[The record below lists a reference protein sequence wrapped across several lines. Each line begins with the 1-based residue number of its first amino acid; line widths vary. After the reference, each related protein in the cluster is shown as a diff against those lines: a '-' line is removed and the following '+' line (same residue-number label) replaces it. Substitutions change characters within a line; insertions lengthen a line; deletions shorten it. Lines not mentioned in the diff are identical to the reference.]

1 MDNVEISL
9 MNNTDF
15 EAISPILSLEFDDF
29 WSTTTLKEE
38 LENENSTY
46 IVAKKADE
54 IVGFAGIWKSVD
66 DVHITDIVVKKNYRK
81 NGIGS
86 LLLKELISLTKKL
99 NYKELTLEVNAK
111 NEIAKK
117 LYLKYG
123 FKELGIRKNYYKNT
137 DDAIIMTLYID

>member
-15 EAISPILSLEFDDF
+15 EAISPILSSEFDDF
-29 WSTTTLKEE
+29 WSTNTLKEE
-38 LENENSTY
+38 LENANSTY
-46 IVAKKADE
+46 IVAKINQE

-66 DVHITDIVVKKNYRK
+66 DVHITDIVVKKNYRQK
-81 NGIGS
+81 GIGS
-86 LLLKELISLTKKL
+86 SLLQELISLTKKL

-111 NEIAKK
+111 NDPAKK

-123 FKELGIRKNYYKNT
+123 FKELGIRKNYYHNT
-137 DDAIIMTLYID
+137 DDAIIMTLYIN

>member
-15 EAISPILSLEFDDF
+15 EAISPILSSEFDDF
-29 WSTTTLKEE
+29 WSTNTLKEE
-38 LENENSTY
+38 LENANSTY
-46 IVAKKADE
+46 IVAKINQE

-66 DVHITDIVVKKNYRK
+66 DVHITDIVVKKNYRQK
-81 NGIGS
+81 GIGS
-86 LLLKELISLTKKL
+86 SLLQELISLTKKL

-111 NEIAKK
+111 NDPAKK
-117 LYLKYG
+117 LYFKYG
-123 FKELGIRKNYYKNT
+123 FKELGIRKNYYHNT